1 MIAKGT
7 EPTDAERL
15 FLETVMSL
23 LSVSKIE
30 IRMNQLPHQMADLVA
45 AKAEKYM
52 RANRE
57 AA

>member
-1 MIAKGT
+1 MMAKGM
-7 EPTDAERL
+7 EPTGAERL

-23 LSVSKIE
+23 LSVSEME

-52 RANRE
+52 RTNRE